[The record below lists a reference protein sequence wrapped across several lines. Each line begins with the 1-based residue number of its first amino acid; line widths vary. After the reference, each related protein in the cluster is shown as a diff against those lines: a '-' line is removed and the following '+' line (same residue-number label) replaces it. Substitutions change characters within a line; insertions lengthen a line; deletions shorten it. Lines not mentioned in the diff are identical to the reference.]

1 MTLPGGPANKLG
13 NRYEKWWTVSQFV
26 RMLQGDTEAIRLE
39 DPGIEKAEFVVTT
52 ASGREFHQA
61 KRSHTKGKWSLDA
74 LGADLLKAVGNQLVG
89 NRDRFVFASGSDA
102 RVLSDLCDNA
112 NSAESVAEFERS
124 FLSSV
129 ELTEGFEKLLNWW
142 ACDVPT
148 AIDCLRRIE
157 IRTIDD
163 RELEQKVQ
171 WGITSLFLA
180 KPHTV
185 MDALRGIA
193 EDSVHRTITR
203 ENLVEELTG
212 RGYPLRLL
220 SSPANASVAIREA
233 TDHRYLDG
241 ARRKLIR
248 HQLVPRLAT
257 GTLLSRMEREPTDSV
272 VTGRAGSGKTACV
285 IEVVDGLRSRGI
297 PVLSLRLDRFLS
309 ASTSKDLGRCL
320 GLEESPALVLAA
332 AAAAAKR
339 PSVLI
344 VDQLDAVSTMSG
356 RNSGAFDLVEQLL
369 HEVRG
374 THGRATIH
382 TIVVCRAFDWK
393 NDSRL
398 RKLMPDSYAQVD
410 VTEFTVDE
418 VKTILNAAGYDPK
431 FFREYQLKLLR
442 LPQNLSLFI
451 ESRFDMSNAPTFGT
465 SKELFDQYWDEKRD
479 SVAARVDPAPDQWME
494 VIRTVCD
501 EMTATQDLSVA
512 KEKLDAIR
520 PAYLRQL
527 ASEGVLTF
535 DGGRYGFGHESFFD
549 YCFARVFITQP
560 ESLVSFLKAS
570 EQHLFRRAQV
580 RQVLAYLRD
589 EDFARYLQELC
600 ALLSDEGIRTHIKD
614 LAFALLAEVTDPTE
628 AEWTIWEKWM
638 TPALRAIEARIPNPD
653 KLSALTWQRFFGSPS
668 WFGFADQRGSIE
680 DWLSSGS
687 DGLADVIVNYLKVHH
702 RHSPDRV
709 ATLLE
714 PYVNRRGESTQ
725 QLSFFM
731 EWAKLHTSRRLFD
744 LFLRLVDNGTLGGP
758 PTGNN
763 SFWSML
769 HNLVENRPE
778 WIPEVIACHLRWRL
792 AVIRAT
798 NKRVGPTKL
807 IGYDPAAAEMFHT
820 SAERAPAAFV
830 EHVLPIVLEISDS
843 ALIAE
848 EPPKRDAVWLLLV
861 KGNDLSGD
869 DACLAGLAKALA
881 TLSCGGENMRDVIV
895 ELRSRETH
903 VANHLLLALY
913 RGGASRYADEAV
925 ALLCDEPW
933 RFRCGFSDNLNWCA
947 MKLIRDVVPHS
958 TVEDRKR
965 LESSILRYVSPFE
978 RTVSG
983 YRYRLSGASEF
994 SLLSAIPTQLRS
1006 TRAKARF
1013 RELER
1018 KFGEPLGEP
1027 REMRAGMV
1035 RSPIEKMAADKMTDD
1050 HWLRAIAK
1058 YREENFVSVSKRAL
1072 RGGAY
1077 QLAQVLEAKVKEEPD
1092 RFARLSLKF
1101 PADTTPL
1108 YLDRVLAA
1116 LKNATIPD
1124 ELKLR
1129 VCHKAFVDFRSHCGQ
1144 SIADALGSMEEPLP
1158 EDAVEMLH
1166 YLATE
1171 HEDPDRE
1178 AWQEDAGGGQP
1189 YYRGDIHTN
1198 GINTTRGRAVEA
1210 IRKLIYD
1217 DATYIDRFHATLER
1231 MICDPSA
1238 AVLSCVADAL
1248 RAVARHNPAL
1258 ALSLFQCAKISE
1270 DRLLATRPV
1279 SNFIHAG
1286 LRDNFLELRPTVERM
1301 LRSSEPEVC
1310 EAGARLAGVAAL
1322 IHREASALADIAIR
1336 GSSQHRRG
1344 IARVASANITVPECR
1359 AWSEAKLITLFNDE
1373 DSDVR
1378 RATASC
1384 FRRLEEETLDTYS
1397 DLIAAFCDSRAYQE
1411 NLSRIFYTL
1420 EKTREKLPG
1429 TTCLACE
1436 RFLDLFADD
1445 DKDLETS
1452 RYAGSYN
1459 VAKLIFRTYQQHQ
1472 NDEWTPRVL
1481 DLIDRLCLE
1490 RIFDARREFEQFER

>member
-1 MTLPGGPANKLG
+1 M
-13 NRYEKWWTVSQFV
+13 
-26 RMLQGDTEAIRLE
+26 
-39 DPGIEKAEFVVTT
+39 
-52 ASGREFHQA
+52 
-61 KRSHTKGKWSLDA
+61 
-74 LGADLLKAVGNQLVG
+74 
-89 NRDRFVFASGSDA
+89 
-102 RVLSDLCDNA
+102 
-112 NSAESVAEFERS
+112 
-124 FLSSV
+124 
-129 ELTEGFEKLLNWW
+129 
-142 ACDVPT
+142 
-148 AIDCLRRIE
+148 
-157 IRTIDD
+157 
-163 RELEQKVQ
+163 
-171 WGITSLFLA
+171 
-180 KPHTV
+180 
-185 MDALRGIA
+185 
-193 EDSVHRTITR
+193 
-203 ENLVEELTG
+203 
-212 RGYPLRLL
+212 
-220 SSPANASVAIREA
+220 
-233 TDHRYLDG
+233 
-241 ARRKLIR
+241 
-248 HQLVPRLAT
+248 
-257 GTLLSRMEREPTDSV
+257 
-272 VTGRAGSGKTACV
+272 
-285 IEVVDGLRSRGI
+285 
-297 PVLSLRLDRFLS
+297 
-309 ASTSKDLGRCL
+309 
-320 GLEESPALVLAA
+320 
-332 AAAAAKR
+332 
-339 PSVLI
+339 
-344 VDQLDAVSTMSG
+344 
-356 RNSGAFDLVEQLL
+356 
-369 HEVRG
+369 
-374 THGRATIH
+374 
-382 TIVVCRAFDWK
+382 
-393 NDSRL
+393 
-398 RKLMPDSYAQVD
+398 
-410 VTEFTVDE
+410 
-418 VKTILNAAGYDPK
+418 
-431 FFREYQLKLLR
+431 
-442 LPQNLSLFI
+442 
-451 ESRFDMSNAPTFGT
+451 
-465 SKELFDQYWDEKRD
+465 
-479 SVAARVDPAPDQWME
+479 
-494 VIRTVCD
+494 
-501 EMTATQDLSVA
+501 
-512 KEKLDAIR
+512 
-520 PAYLRQL
+520 
-527 ASEGVLTF
+527 
-535 DGGRYGFGHESFFD
+535 
-549 YCFARVFITQP
+549 FITQP
-560 ESLVSFLKAS
+560 KSLVSFLKAS

-628 AEWTIWEKWM
+628 SEWTIWEKWM

-680 DWLSSGS
+680 DWLNSGS
-687 DGLADVIVNYLKVHH
+687 DGLANVIVNYLKVHH
-702 RHSPDRV
+702 RHAPDR
-709 ATLLE
+709 AAILLE
-714 PYVNRRGESTQ
+714 PYANRRGKSPQ
-725 QLSFFM
+725 RLSFFM
-731 EWAKLHTSRRLFD
+731 AWAKLHTSRRLFD
-744 LFLRLVDNGTLGGP
+744 LFLRLVDNGTLDGP

-763 SFWSML
+763 SFWSMP

-778 WIPEVIACHLRWRL
+778 WIPEVIAHQLRRRL
-792 AVIRAT
+792 AIIRTT

-807 IGYDPAAAEMFHT
+807 IGYDQSTAEMFHT

-830 EHVLPIVLEISDS
+830 EYVLPIVLEISDS

-848 EPPKRDAVWLLLV
+848 EPPKRDAVWLVLV
-861 KGNDLSGD
+861 KGNDLRGE

-881 TLSCGGENMRDVIV
+881 TLSCGGENMRDVIA

-925 ALLCDEPW
+925 ALLCGEPW

-947 MKLIRDVVPHS
+947 MELIRDVVPHS

-965 LESSILRYVSPFE
+965 LESSILGYVSPFE

-983 YRYRLSGASEF
+983 YRLAGASEF

-1050 HWLRAIAK
+1050 HWLRAIVK

-1129 VCHKAFVDFRSHCGQ
+1129 VCRKAFVDFRSHCGQ

-1158 EDAVEMLH
+1158 EDAIEMLH

-1189 YYRGDIHTN
+1189 YSGGDIHTN
-1198 GINTTRGRAVEA
+1198 GISTTRGRAVEA
-1210 IRKLIYD
+1210 IQKLIYD
-1217 DATYIDRFHATLER
+1217 DATYIDRFHATLGQ
-1231 MICDPSA
+1231 MICDTSA

-1258 ALSLFQCAKISE
+1258 ALSLFQRAKISD

-1279 SNFIHAG
+1279 SSFIHAG

-1322 IHREASALADIAIR
+1322 IHREASALADIALR
-1336 GSSQHRRG
+1336 GSSQHRCG

-1373 DSDVR
+1373 DPDVR

-1411 NLSRIFYTL
+1411 NSSRIFCTL

-1452 RYAGSYN
+1452 RYAGAYN